1 MILFTDAERRLV
13 IDFDP
18 QEAELLVLL
27 ARQLEQV
34 VDDRAEQG
42 DPLVRRLFPEAY
54 REDPDAAAEFRRYTR
69 DALRS
74 YKTAGADAV
83 AAALTLSPR
92 VELDRGAADRWART
106 LTDIRLMVGTRI
118 GLEDDDSEVP
128 EDLVGEIYHWL
139 TELQGGIIAALD
151 GGLADAAPSDPGIGS
166 NR

>member
-1 MILFTDAERRLV
+1 MILFTDSDRRLV
-13 IDFDP
+13 IDFDQ

-27 ARQLEQV
+27 ARQLEQF
-34 VDDRAEQG
+34 VDDRAEQV

-54 REDPDAAAEFRRYTR
+54 RDDPDAAAEFRRYTR

-83 AAALTLSPR
+83 ATALTATPS
-92 VELDRGAADRWART
+92 VELDRADADRWART

-118 GLEDDDSEVP
+118 GLEDDDSDVP
-128 EDLVGEIYHWL
+128 EGLVGEISDWL

-151 GGLADAAPSDPGIGS
+151 GGLSDRGIAEPAP
-166 NR
+166 

>member
-13 IDFDP
+13 IDFDQ

-27 ARQLEQV
+27 ARQLEQF
-34 VDDRAEQG
+34 VDDRAEQA

-54 REDPDAAAEFRRYTR
+54 RDDPDAAAEFRRYTR

-74 YKTAGADAV
+74 YKTSGADAL
-83 AAALTLSPR
+83 ATTLTASPR
-92 VELDRGAADRWART
+92 VELDRLEADRWARS

-128 EDLVGEIYHWL
+128 EGLVGEIYHWL

-151 GGLADAAPSDPGIGS
+151 GGLRDDAREESAG
-166 NR
+166 

>member
-1 MILFTDAERRLV
+1 MILFTDSDRRLV
-13 IDFDP
+13 IDFDQ

-27 ARQLEQV
+27 ARQLEQF
-34 VDDRAEQG
+34 VDDRAEQV

-54 REDPDAAAEFRRYTR
+54 RDDPDAAAEFRRYTR

-83 AAALTLSPR
+83 ATALTATPS
-92 VELDRGAADRWART
+92 VELDRADADRWART

-128 EDLVGEIYHWL
+128 EGLVGEIYDWL

-151 GGLADAAPSDPGIGS
+151 GGLSDRGIAEPAP
-166 NR
+166 

>member
-18 QEAELLVLL
+18 EEAELLVLL
-27 ARQLEQV
+27 ARQLEQF
-34 VDDRAEQG
+34 VDDRAEQA

-54 REDPDAAAEFRRYTR
+54 RDDPDAAAEFRRYTR

-74 YKTAGADAV
+74 YKTSGAASV
-83 AAALTLSPR
+83 ATMLTLSPR
-92 VELDRGAADRWART
+92 VELDRAEADRWART

-128 EDLVGEIYHWL
+128 ESLVGDIYHWL

-151 GGLADAAPSDPGIGS
+151 GGLSEPGIESTG
-166 NR
+166 

>member
-1 MILFTDAERRLV
+1 MILFTDARRRLV
-13 IDFDP
+13 IDFDQ

-27 ARQLEQV
+27 ARQLEQFI
-34 VDDRAEQG
+34 DDRAEQA

-74 YKTAGADAV
+74 YKAAGAESV
-83 AAALTLSPR
+83 ATTLTGSPR
-92 VELDRGAADRWART
+92 VELDRGGADRWART

-128 EDLVGEIYHWL
+128 DGLVGEIYHWL
-139 TELQGGIIAALD
+139 TELQGGIIAGLD
-151 GGLADAAPSDPGIGS
+151 GGLSEPGIESTG
-166 NR
+166 